1 MKENFKTAF
10 KTVLLILTGLFFTIL
25 VWGFI
30 GALFVMIVADDLSA
44 FVADLIAIGAVGF
57 CVTFG
62 FSCYFALDVV
72 DKLMDK

>member
-1 MKENFKTAF
+1 MKENFKTAL

-30 GALFVMIVADDLSA
+30 GALFIMIVADDLTA
-44 FVADLIAIGAVGF
+44 FVADLIVIGGVGS

-62 FSCYFALDVV
+62 FSSYFALDVV
-72 DKLMDK
+72 DKLMGK